1 MDNVFVSPAASRATA
16 TASFLLG
23 LSSSLPCASLRLVK
37 RSMGADI
44 LIKQCAVLFFRLFF
58 IAQLVSVVGAQEQP
72 TVTEYRDAEYA
83 YSFQYPTHWKLK
95 KLPEG
100 AANDDVRVSLQTPG
114 GDSFMVIVEKRG
126 QNPSKAEFEFD
137 PKRSA
142 RVDKL
147 IDETT
152 QEIYRTVAR
161 NLGAVETKFGEKTD
175 LSNDAAIKFYVSS
188 LHKMKAGEPVIVAG
202 IHSYPFSKPYSISF
216 MMTAFFNP
224 GAEKEN
230 ALMRAVF
237 NSFQLVE
244 PAESSTG
251 SGSAEPLKGSQPK

>member
-1 MDNVFVSPAASRATA
+1 MIKGSAVLLFELFLTAQFVS
-16 TASFLLG
+16 
-23 LSSSLPCASLRLVK
+23 
-37 RSMGADI
+37 I
-44 LIKQCAVLFFRLFF
+44 L
-58 IAQLVSVVGAQEQP
+58 GAQEQAR
-72 TVTEYRDAEYA
+72 VAEYRDPEYA
-83 YSFQYPTHWKLK
+83 YRFQYPAHWKLK

-100 AANDDVRVSLQTPG
+100 AANDEVRVSLQTPS
-114 GDSFMVIVEKRG
+114 GDSFMVIVEERG
-126 QNPSKAEFEFD
+126 QNPSKAEFQSE

-142 RVDKL
+142 WVDKL

-188 LHKMKAGEPVIVAG
+188 LNNMKVGEPIIVAG
-202 IHSYPFSKPYSISF
+202 IHAYPFSKPYSISF

-244 PAESSTG
+244 PAEPSSGPG
-251 SGSAEPLKGSQPK
+251 STDPSKGSQPK

>member
-1 MDNVFVSPAASRATA
+1 M
-16 TASFLLG
+16 
-23 LSSSLPCASLRLVK
+23 
-37 RSMGADI
+37 
-44 LIKQCAVLFFRLFF
+44 IKQCLVLFFGLFF
-58 IAQLVSVVGAQEQP
+58 MARFLSVVGAQEQP
-72 TVTEYRDAEYA
+72 TVAEYRDPEYA
-83 YSFQYPTHWKLK
+83 YSFQYPAHWKLK

-100 AANDDVRVSLQTPG
+100 AGNDEVRVSLQTPS

-126 QNPSKAEFEFD
+126 QNPSKAEFQSD
-137 PKRSA
+137 PNRSA

-152 QEIYRTVAR
+152 QEIYRTVAS

-188 LHKMKAGEPVIVAG
+188 LNKMKAGEPVIVAG

-216 MMTAFFNP
+216 MMSAFFNP
-224 GAEKEN
+224 DAEKEN

-237 NSFQLVE
+237 NSFQLLE
-244 PAESSTG
+244 PAESSSRPGSTG
-251 SGSAEPLKGSQPK
+251 SSKGSEPK

>member
-1 MDNVFVSPAASRATA
+1 M
-16 TASFLLG
+16 
-23 LSSSLPCASLRLVK
+23 
-37 RSMGADI
+37 
-44 LIKQCAVLFFRLFF
+44 IKQCAVWFCGLFLMVV
-58 IAQLVSVVGAQEQP
+58 VSILDAQEQP
-72 TVTEYRDAEYA
+72 KIAEYRDPEYA
-83 YSFQYPTHWKLK
+83 YSFQYPADWKLK

-100 AANDDVRVSLQTPG
+100 AANDDVRVSLQTPS

-126 QNPSKAEFEFD
+126 QNPTKAEFQSD
-137 PKRSA
+137 PNRSV
-142 RVDKL
+142 RIDKL

-175 LSNDAAIKFYVSS
+175 LSNDDAIKFYVSS
-188 LHKMKAGEPVIVAG
+188 LNKMKVGEPVIVAG

-237 NSFQLVE
+237 NSFQLMDPAGSSSE
-244 PAESSTG
+244 PTSSDPPK
-251 SGSAEPLKGSQPK
+251 ASQPK

>member
-1 MDNVFVSPAASRATA
+1 M
-16 TASFLLG
+16 
-23 LSSSLPCASLRLVK
+23 
-37 RSMGADI
+37 
-44 LIKQCAVLFFRLFF
+44 IKQCAVFFGLFF
-58 IAQLVSVVGAQEQP
+58 IAQLVSVIGAQEQP
-72 TVTEYRDAEYA
+72 TVAEYRDPEYA
-83 YSFQYPTHWKLK
+83 YSFQYPAHWKLK
-95 KLPEG
+95 ESPEG
-100 AANDDVRVSLQTPG
+100 AVNDDVRVSLQTPS

-126 QNPSKAEFEFD
+126 QNPSKAEFQSD

-175 LSNDAAIKFYVSS
+175 LSNDAAIKFYISA
-188 LHKMKAGEPVIVAG
+188 LNKMKAGEPVIVAG

-216 MMTAFFNP
+216 IMTAFFNP
-224 GAEKEN
+224 DAEKEN

-237 NSFQLVE
+237 NSFQLLD
-244 PAESSTG
+244 PAESSSGADSTG
-251 SGSAEPLKGSQPK
+251 SLKGNEPK

>member
-1 MDNVFVSPAASRATA
+1 MIKAS
-16 TASFLLG
+16 
-23 LSSSLPCASLRLVK
+23 
-37 RSMGADI
+37 
-44 LIKQCAVLFFRLFF
+44 AVLLFGLF
-58 IAQLVSVVGAQEQP
+58 LTAQVARFLGAQEQP
-72 TVTEYRDAEYA
+72 AAAEYRDPEYA
-83 YSFQYPTHWKLK
+83 YSFQYPAHWKLK

-100 AANDDVRVSLQTPG
+100 AANDDIRVSLQTPS

-126 QNPSKAEFEFD
+126 QNPSKTEFESD

-152 QEIYRTVAR
+152 HEIYRTVAR

-188 LHKMKAGEPVIVAG
+188 LNKMKAGEPIIVAG

-216 MMTAFFNP
+216 VMTAFFNP
-224 GAEKEN
+224 DAEKEN

-244 PAESSTG
+244 PSESPN
-251 SGSAEPLKGSQPK
+251 EPGFTDPSKGNQPK

>member
-1 MDNVFVSPAASRATA
+1 LFFGL
-16 TASFLLG
+16 FLL
-23 LSSSLPCASLRLVK
+23 
-37 RSMGADI
+37 
-44 LIKQCAVLFFRLFF
+44 
-58 IAQLVSVVGAQEQP
+58 AQFLGVGVAQDQP
-72 TVTEYRDAEYA
+72 KVAEYRDPEYA
-83 YSFQYPTHWKLK
+83 YTFQYPAHWKLK

-100 AANDDVRVSLQTPG
+100 AANDDVRVSLQTPS

-126 QNPSKAEFEFD
+126 QNPAKTEFQSD
-137 PKRSA
+137 PKRTA
-142 RVDKL
+142 LVAKL

-175 LSNDAAIKFYVSS
+175 LSNDAAIVFYVSS

-216 MMTAFFNP
+216 MMTAFFDP
-224 GAEKEN
+224 GAEKDN

-244 PAESSTG
+244 AAKSP
-251 SGSAEPLKGSQPK
+251 SGPGVSDPSKSSQPK

>member
-1 MDNVFVSPAASRATA
+1 MIKPCAVL
-16 TASFLLG
+16 LLG
-23 LSSSLPCASLRLVK
+23 LFLMVRCV
-37 RSMGADI
+37 SM
-44 LIKQCAVLFFRLFF
+44 L
-58 IAQLVSVVGAQEQP
+58 GAQEQP
-72 TVTEYRDAEYA
+72 AIAEYRDPEYA
-83 YSFQYPTHWKLK
+83 YSFQYPAHWKLK

-100 AANDDVRVSLQTPG
+100 AANDDIRVSLQTPG

-126 QNPSKAEFEFD
+126 QNPTKAEFNSD
-137 PKRSA
+137 PKRSG

-152 QEIYRTVAR
+152 EEIYRIIAR
-161 NLGAVETKFGEKTD
+161 NLGAVETEFGEKTD

-188 LHKMKAGEPVIVAG
+188 LNKMKAGEPIIVAG
-202 IHSYPFSKPYSISF
+202 IHLYPFSKPYSISF
-216 MMTAFFNP
+216 IMTAFFNP

-244 PAESSTG
+244 PAQPSSAP
-251 SGSAEPLKGSQPK
+251 SSADLPKASQSK

>member
-1 MDNVFVSPAASRATA
+1 MIN
-16 TASFLLG
+16 
-23 LSSSLPCASLRLVK
+23 
-37 RSMGADI
+37 RS
-44 LIKQCAVLFFRLFF
+44 AVLFFGLFLMEQF
-58 IAQLVSVVGAQEQP
+58 ASFLGAQEQAA
-72 TVTEYRDAEYA
+72 VAEYRDPEYA
-83 YSFQYPTHWKLK
+83 YSFQYPAHWKLK

-100 AANDDVRVSLQTPG
+100 AANDDVRVSLQTPS

-126 QNPSKAEFEFD
+126 QNPHKAEFQSD

-147 IDETT
+147 IDETA

-175 LSNDAAIKFYVSS
+175 LSDDAAIKFYVSS
-188 LHKMKAGEPVIVAG
+188 LNKMKAGEPVIVAG
-202 IHSYPFSKPYSISF
+202 IHSYPFSRPYSISF

-237 NSFQLVE
+237 NSFQLME
-244 PAESSTG
+244 PSESSR
-251 SGSAEPLKGSQPK
+251 EPGPNDPSKGGQPK

>member
-1 MDNVFVSPAASRATA
+1 M
-16 TASFLLG
+16 
-23 LSSSLPCASLRLVK
+23 
-37 RSMGADI
+37 
-44 LIKQCAVLFFRLFF
+44 IKQCTLLFFALGLV
-58 IAQLVSVVGAQEQP
+58 AQSLGVGVAQEQP
-72 TVTEYRDAEYA
+72 KVAEYRDPEYA
-83 YSFQYPTHWKLK
+83 YTFQYPAHWRLR

-126 QNPSKAEFEFD
+126 QNPTKAEFQSD
-137 PKRSA
+137 PKRKT

-147 IDETT
+147 INETM
-152 QEIYRTVAR
+152 QQIYRTVAG
-161 NLGAVETKFGEKTD
+161 NLGAVETKIGEKTD
-175 LSNDAAIKFYVSS
+175 LSNDAGIKFYVSS

-216 MMTAFFNP
+216 MMTAFFDP
-224 GAEKEN
+224 AAEKDN

-244 PAESSTG
+244 AAKSP
-251 SGSAEPLKGSQPK
+251 SGPGVNDPPKSSQPK

>member
-1 MDNVFVSPAASRATA
+1 
-16 TASFLLG
+16 
-23 LSSSLPCASLRLVK
+23 
-37 RSMGADI
+37 MGAEI
-44 LIKQCAVLFFRLFF
+44 LIKGSAVLFFGLFLT
-58 IAQLVSVVGAQEQP
+58 AQFASFLGAQEQP
-72 TVTEYRDAEYA
+72 TVAEYRDPEYA
-83 YSFQYPTHWKLK
+83 YSFQYPAHWKLK

-100 AANDDVRVSLQTPG
+100 AANDDIRVSLQTPS

-126 QNPSKAEFEFD
+126 QNPSKAEFQAD

-152 QEIYRTVAR
+152 REIYRTVAR

-188 LHKMKAGEPVIVAG
+188 LNKMKAGEPIIVAG

-216 MMTAFFNP
+216 VMTAFFNP

-230 ALMRAVF
+230 ALLRAVF
-237 NSFQLVE
+237 NSFQLLE
-244 PAESSTG
+244 RSESSN
-251 SGSAEPLKGSQPK
+251 EPGFTEPSEGSQPK